1 MNTMTY
7 LFAANAVIWIVLTLF
22 LLRLH
27 AGERKL
33 GEEIARLRRQIDK
46 T

>member
-1 MNTMTY
+1 MNTMNY
-7 LFAANAVIWIVLTLF
+7 LFAANAVIWIVLALF

-27 AGERKL
+27 ARERKL
-33 GEEIARLRRQIDK
+33 GEEIARLRRLIDK